1 MTPSVDDQLRGAR
14 WILDPNRYIAARLSP
29 EAATAAAAIIAE
41 HNQPFQAIVVD
52 RDEIT
57 LITSYELFELAA
69 HRFSGIERGSI
80 IYRVIT
86 LDVVFALDVVGVLA
100 RITPAL
106 ADAGIPILAI
116 SAFSRDH
123 LLVPEEHAES
133 ALRVLEA
140 LTTG

>member
-1 MTPSVDDQLRGAR
+1 MTPTVDDHLRGAR
-14 WILDPNRYIAARLSP
+14 WILDPGRYIAARLSP

-52 RDEIT
+52 SDEIT
-57 LITSYELFELAA
+57 LITSSELFELAT
-69 HRFSGIERGSI
+69 HRFSRIERGGVV
-80 IYRVIT
+80 YRLIT
-86 LDVVFALDVVGVLA
+86 LDVVFSLEVVGVLA

-123 LLVPEEHAES
+123 LLVPEAQAES

-140 LTTG
+140 LTAS